1 MKPDTEVIV
10 VSGHGERDSALRA
23 IASGAWDFYQ
33 KPIDIE
39 ELGLIVR
46 RAFHV
51 RDLEVAHAR
60 FAEAGASDNR
70 VLGGMMT
77 GAPELLTVALSRER
91 ARNLAVSVVIR
102 TSRA

>member
-51 RDLEVAHAR
+51 RDLEVENAR
-60 FAEAGASDNR
+60 LAEAGASDNR
-70 VLGGMMT
+70 VLGGLIT
-77 GAPELLTVALSRER
+77 GAQEMLKEIGRASCRER
-91 ARNLAVSVVIR
+91 VCQYV
-102 TSRA
+102 